1 MSEIRATTISDAAGT
16 GPITLTGQSA
26 TKAWVN
32 YNGTGT
38 VAIRDSFNVSSL
50 VDTGTGFWT
59 VNYSNNMSDSNNSV
73 TTGANQNSPYPIAF
87 LYAQGINAA
96 YVNLNYAQQ
105 GSADYDSSY
114 CAAHTMGD
122 LA

>member
-1 MSEIRATTISDAAGT
+1 MSNLVVSNISDGT
-16 GPITLTGQSA
+16 TSVGTEYVVNGSA
-26 TKAWVN
+26 KAWIN

-59 VNYSNNMSDSNNSV
+59 VNYSSNMSNNNNSV

-105 GSADYDSSY
+105 GTADYDSSY